1 MYVVRF
7 TNVKFGNRFCY
18 AWEALS
24 YPREELAGG
33 AVTCGETKG
42 TGREGPREPAAN
54 SRILTPWNCIFHS
67 FILQM
72 KEQWPRE
79 DEKQD

>member
-1 MYVVRF
+1 MSNLVIVSVMLGKPFPTPGRSF
-7 TNVKFGNRFCY
+7 
-18 AWEALS
+18 
-24 YPREELAGG
+24 AGG
-33 AVTCGETKG
+33 EVTCGETKG
-42 TGREGPREPAAN
+42 AGREGLTEPAAN

-72 KEQWPRE
+72 KEQWSRE